1 MSEKTAKTDDRDK
14 IQEAEAEASAAKQ
27 LTKSKREKYSSQ
39 PVSKKG
45 KSRDRSSEKRS
56 VLNLL
61 VEESSTG
68 LDGAS
73 DGDDCGG
80 ELDSE
85 GFYKPVRLKSEMKR
99 ELPSA
104 REDQLSMMDEEREAQ
119 IFQARSALESVKAKT
134 DDIRAKVSPP
144 CMTEKASKA
153 VYTEEELNALV
164 EEHLSRLGVNPVP
177 RHEMREGMTKTEADA
192 DYAMRMDAWEKRVI
206 AEGEKRLHL
215 ESVNKR
221 TGIDEGRTPLRTG
234 TDSTLGGYPTP
245 VPAREWSQEGSTGV
259 TSKYFA
265 KLKNLDPLLKASF
278 ALLLVVIVSAGT
290 SLLTSLVGN
299 FRVLNPPAAIAVV
312 NESKIRDLMMLSSL
326 MEARGLDSGRVAP
339 QLIRAYLPEEHRPP
353 IEDDTAA
360 RRLKIP
366 MNDGVLK
373 AALAQVSDEIA
384 MPVFAT
390 TAFLA
395 LPSEYQNSGIDVTDE
410 VLALLGLSGVS
421 MPIAKK
427 AIENLLVPV
436 PGKETA
442 PRKELRQ

>member
-1 MSEKTAKTDDRDK
+1 MSEKTAKTDDQEK
-14 IQEAEAEASAAKQ
+14 IREAETETSAAEQPIKN
-27 LTKSKREKYSSQ
+27 KRAKNSAQ
-39 PVSKKG
+39 PSGKKG
-45 KSRDRSSEKRS
+45 KSRDRSSEKKS
-56 VLNLL
+56 VLNSL

-68 LDGAS
+68 LDSAS
-73 DGDDCGG
+73 DGDDSGG

-85 GFYKPVRLKSEMKR
+85 GFYKPVRLKSEKKK
-99 ELPSA
+99 ELPPA
-104 REDQLSMMDEEREAQ
+104 GEDQFTMIAKEREAQ

-144 CMTEKASKA
+144 CTAEKASKA

-164 EEHLSRLGVNPVP
+164 EEHLSRLGVDPVP

-206 AEGEKRLHL
+206 EEGEKRLHL

-245 VPAREWSQEGSTGV
+245 VPVREWSQEGSTGA
-259 TSKYFA
+259 TTKYFA
-265 KLKNLDPLLKASF
+265 KLKDLDPLLKASL
-278 ALLLVVIVSAGT
+278 ALLLVVIVSAVT

-299 FRVLNPPAAIAVV
+299 SRGFNPPAAIAVV

-326 MEARGLDSGRVAP
+326 MEARGLDSGRAAP
-339 QLIRAYLPEEHRPP
+339 ELKRAYLPEEHRPP

-366 MNDGVLK
+366 MNDGLLK

-384 MPVFAT
+384 MPVIAR

-395 LPSEYQNSGIDVTDE
+395 LPAEFKNSGLDVTDE
-410 VLALLGLSGVS
+410 VLTLLGLSGVS

-442 PRKELRQ
+442 TRKEVRQ

>member
-1 MSEKTAKTDDRDK
+1 MSEKTAKTDDQEK
-14 IQEAEAEASAAKQ
+14 IQEASTEISATEQPIKN
-27 LTKSKREKYSSQ
+27 KREKNSSQ
-39 PVSKKG
+39 PSVKKG
-45 KSRDRSSEKRS
+45 KSRDRSSAKKS
-56 VLNLL
+56 VLNSL

-68 LDGAS
+68 LDSALH
-73 DGDDCGG
+73 GDDCEG

-144 CMTEKASKA
+144 STAEKAGKA
-153 VYTEEELNALV
+153 IYTEEELNALV
-164 EEHLSRLGVNPVP
+164 EEHLSRLGVDPVP
-177 RHEMREGMTKTEADA
+177 RHELREDMTKTEADA

-245 VPAREWSQEGSTGV
+245 VPVREWSQEGSTGV
-259 TSKYFA
+259 SSKYFA
-265 KLKNLDPLLKASF
+265 KLKDLDPLLKASL

-290 SLLTSLVGN
+290 SLLTSLAGN
-299 FRVLNPPAAIAVV
+299 PRGLNPQAAIAVV
-312 NESKIRDLMMLSSL
+312 NESKVRDLMMLSSL
-326 MEARGLDSGRVAP
+326 MEARGLDSGRAAP
-339 QLIRAYLPEEHRPP
+339 ALKRVYLPEEHRFP
-353 IEDDTAA
+353 IEADTAA

-366 MNDGVLK
+366 MNDGLLK

-384 MPVFAT
+384 MPVIAR

-395 LPSEYQNSGIDVTDE
+395 LPAEFKNSGLDVTDE
-410 VLALLGLSGVS
+410 VLTLLGLSGVS

-442 PRKELRQ
+442 PRKEVRQ

>member
-1 MSEKTAKTDDRDK
+1 MSEKTAKTDDQEK
-14 IQEAEAEASAAKQ
+14 IREAETEISAEKRPTKNQRAKNG
-27 LTKSKREKYSSQ
+27 SQ
-39 PVSKKG
+39 PSGKKG
-45 KSRDRSSEKRS
+45 KSRDRSSEKKS
-56 VLNLL
+56 VLNSL

-68 LDGAS
+68 LDSAS
-73 DGDDCGG
+73 DGDDCEG

-85 GFYKPVRLKSEMKR
+85 GFYKPVRLKFEMKR

-104 REDQLSMMDEEREAQ
+104 REDQLSMMEEERKAQ

-144 CMTEKASKA
+144 CTAEKASKA
-153 VYTEEELNALV
+153 IYTEEELNALV
-164 EEHLSRLGVNPVP
+164 EEHLSRLGVDPVP

-245 VPAREWSQEGSTGV
+245 VPVREWSQEGSPGA
-259 TSKYFA
+259 TSKYLA
-265 KLKNLDPLLKASF
+265 KLKDIDPLLKASL

-299 FRVLNPPAAIAVV
+299 SRELNPPAAIAVV

-326 MEARGLDSGRVAP
+326 MEARGLDSGRVAST
-339 QLIRAYLPEEHRPP
+339 LKRAYLPEEHRPP

-366 MNDGVLK
+366 VNDRLLK

-384 MPVFAT
+384 MPVIAR

-395 LPSEYQNSGIDVTDE
+395 LPAEFKNSGLDVTDE
-410 VLALLGLSGVS
+410 VLTLLGLSGVS

-442 PRKELRQ
+442 PRKEIRQ